1 MKFGKSRVYVGPLLY
16 VIYEGMDGP
25 NREAFKNF
33 VAGASPKHELT
44 ATFPSLP
51 AEVAQ
56 SYLAQ
61 LQHAP
66 IGKNSVLGATG
77 NESGYIFWATGDV
90 RDALLGLAGVFQN
103 IADEAGVDPKIH
115 FGSPTT
121 DQLRELP

>member
-1 MKFGKSRVYVGPLLY
+1 MKLGTRRVYVGPLLY
-16 VIYEGMDGP
+16 RIYEGMDSKS
-25 NREAFKNF
+25 RAAFKKF

-44 ATFPSLP
+44 ATFPSMP

-66 IGKNSVLGATG
+66 KGKNSVLGATG
-77 NESGYIFWATGDV
+77 DESGYIFWSTGDAQ
-90 RDALLGLAGVFQN
+90 DALLQLAAVFQN
-103 IADEAGVDPKIH
+103 IADEAGVVPTIL

-121 DQLRELP
+121 DQLKELS